1 MHDIEPFFRWI
12 DDYNAARDERSPF
25 YGNTYSEFY
34 YGNKIYNYLIHPQWE
49 DIGSET
55 LYLKVLWVDYQ
66 ARFAIIE
73 LLGEW
78 NDCVEDD
85 CQTLKRNL
93 IDKMVDQGI
102 VHYLLI
108 GENILTFHSGEDD
121 YYREWLEDITDEAG
135 WVVLINLRDHVIQ
148 DFREAGIHQLFF
160 IGKDYNTLNW
170 RLYRPADLFQML
182 DERIRGTLK
191 ALPA

>member
-1 MHDIEPFFRWI
+1 VHDIEPFFRWI

-93 IDKMVDQGI
+93 IDKMVEQGI

>member
-1 MHDIEPFFRWI
+1 VHDIEPFFRWI

>member
-93 IDKMVDQGI
+93 IDKMVEQGI